1 MPPSFDP
8 LTIVHGLRSPCQIDA
23 NTTFGFPGISS
34 RSAGPLLSETYST
47 FFHDF
52 PPSFVRKTPRSV
64 LEANGFPSAAT
75 YAMFGLDG
83 CTRNVEICPTSR
95 SPVKLQVFPASTDL

>member
-1 MPPSFDP
+1 MPPSFEP

-23 NTTFGFPGISS
+23 NTTFGFPGMSS
-34 RSAGPLLSETYST
+34 RSAAPLLSETYST
-47 FFHDF
+47 FFHDL

-64 LEANGFPSAAT
+64 LDVNGFPSAAA

-83 CTRNVEICPTSR
+83 CTRIVEIWPTSR
-95 SPVKLQVFPASTDL
+95 RPMKLHVFP